1 MFTKNQV
8 LANLQTL
15 PEEFSLDE
23 LIDRLIFIQKI
34 ENGVKQS
41 EEDEVKT
48 TEEAKE
54 KLKKW
59 LK

>member
-1 MFTKNQV
+1 MLTKNQV